1 MLSKLIALS
10 SMHRKEY
17 KMYKSNFFLF
27 TLNRLVQV
35 VVYIFVWQA
44 IYNQTGNSGGL
55 SIEQMVTYYILI
67 VSLAPIATWTINEDI
82 AYSIRNGQIQKELLS
97 PISYFKYYFGIYIGE
112 LRFALV
118 VGTAILII
126 CSILWKMV
134 APASILNLLFAILL
148 IILEIPIL
156 YFFQLIIGIIGFYT
170 NSIWGMEILKDAII
184 SIFSGMIAPLTLFPN
199 WFQQIANLLPFKE
212 IVYTPVYLYLGQI
225 ELDTIW
231 ILIIKQIIWIIL
243 LYIIA
248 KAFFKHAVKKVT
260 VNGG

>member
-27 TLNRLVQV
+27 TLNRLVEV
-35 VVYIFVWQA
+35 IVYIFVWQA
-44 IYNQTGNSGGL
+44 IYNETGNAGGL
-55 SIEQMVTYYILI
+55 SIDQMITYYVLVI
-67 VSLAPIATWTINEDI
+67 SLLPITTWGINEDM
-82 AYSIRNGQIQKELLS
+82 AHSIRNGQIQKELLS
-97 PISYFKYYFGIYIGE
+97 PVTYFQYYFGIFIGE
-112 LRFALV
+112 MRFALIV
-118 VGTAILII
+118 AISAFII
-126 CSILWKMV
+126 CNIFWTVIL
-134 APASILNLLFAILL
+134 PNSFLNFIYAILL
-148 IILEIPIL
+148 ILLGMIIL
-156 YFFQLIIGIIGFYT
+156 YLTQMIVGLIGFYT
-170 NSIWGMEILKDAII
+170 NSIWGMQILRKSII

-212 IVYTPVYLYLGQI
+212 IVYTPVYLYLGQV
-225 ELDTIW
+225 ELNTIW